1 MEIDIH
7 FAGVRGHMSVLEEA
21 KRIVSELK
29 EMLFLSYEE
38 ERMLSLPNAGQLCN
52 MAEQA
57 DRIERSIQK
66 RMLFLEDLVCDL
78 QAQKEEMA
86 YKLSWLEEKQRSA
99 GLVVKG

>member
-1 MEIDIH
+1 MEIEIN

-21 KRIVSELK
+21 KRTVFELK
-29 EMLFLSYEE
+29 EILSLSYEE
-38 ERMLSLPNAGQLCN
+38 ERMLSLPNAGQLCK

-66 RMLFLEDLVCDL
+66 RILFLEDLVCDF

-86 YKLSWLEEKQRSA
+86 YKLSWIEEKQRSA
-99 GLVVKG
+99 GWVEKG